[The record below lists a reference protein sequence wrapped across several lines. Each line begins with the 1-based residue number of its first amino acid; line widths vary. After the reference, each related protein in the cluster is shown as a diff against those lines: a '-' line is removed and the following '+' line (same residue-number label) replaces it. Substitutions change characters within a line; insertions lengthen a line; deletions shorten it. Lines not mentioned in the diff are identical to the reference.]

1 MLSSKSKAAA
11 VAALGGLGLFL
22 SRWHGG
28 GFISGSPKVLKNILW
43 ALPFAGVA
51 FFAHTGTAAWVWAG
65 VALALC
71 LFGKATGHGGGMDLA
86 HSPKEPGGNPSRSPE
101 NLERL
106 IIWLYDDL
114 PRYWYDAL
122 ILVLVGFAAVSG
134 AAIAVAVVNP
144 LAGILIAL
152 GGCLKALAYMV
163 GWAAHDHAPQLLAGL
178 PDDFDEATE
187 IGEALTGFFAYT
199 ALGLAAWMVLA

>member
-1 MLSSKSKAAA
+1 MLSRASKAA
-11 VAALGGLGLFL
+11 VVTALGGLGLFL

-28 GFISGSPKVLKNILW
+28 GFIGGSPKVLKNILW

-51 FFAHTGTAAWVWAG
+51 YFAHTGSAAWIWAG

-86 HSPKEPGGNPSRSPE
+86 HSPKEPGGNPARSPE
-101 NLERL
+101 KLERL
-106 IIWLYDDL
+106 ILWLYDDL

-122 ILVLVGFAAVSG
+122 ILVLVGLAAVSG
-134 AAIAVAVVNP
+134 AALAVGVVNSA
-144 LAGILIAL
+144 AGLVIAL
-152 GGCLKALAYMV
+152 GGCLKAAAYMV
-163 GWAAHDHAPQLLAGL
+163 GWAINDYAPQLLDDL

-187 IGEALTGFFAYT
+187 IGEALTGFFAYL
-199 ALGLAAWMVLA
+199 ALGIGALMVLA